1 MKESNLKR
9 NVEYYIVQ
17 YLIKVIDSEK
27 TNGKQKFNS
36 LLMLKDIMKIQNI
49 SFNNYVAKKILKQL
63 LDYANSNEKYLI
75 LKKINPN
82 IDR

>member
-1 MKESNLKR
+1 MKESILKR

-36 LLMLKDIMKIQNI
+36 LLMLKDIIKI
-49 SFNNYVAKKILKQL
+49 
-63 LDYANSNEKYLI
+63 
-75 LKKINPN
+75 
-82 IDR
+82 